1 MIDKSQAKV
10 TKKTLNN
17 KIRDENRIIAAEIDH
32 CGFVWIFCIPFG
44 ST

>member
-17 KIRDENRIIAAEIDH
+17 KIRDENRIIAAEI
-32 CGFVWIFCIPFG
+32 IKIQKI
-44 ST
+44 S